1 MRIETAIPK
10 GEATSARLPG
20 CALGLSQLFNIW
32 DLVWDPQPDQQGAR
46 VDLNEEIGR
55 LRTVTMTGST
65 DIPMRSRA
73 RSRSSD
79 GVARSLARVLD
90 LVRLQKQTT
99 RQQIERATDLGRA
112 VVADRIS
119 ALSELGLIDESQLG
133 VATGGRA
140 PRLVR
145 FNANAACILV
155 ATLDQTALGVALAN
169 LSGTLLLEHHE
180 AIDLNAPADA
190 TANRLATLFDWL
202 LEKRQTRP
210 PVWGL
215 GISLPSPVQTTSE
228 NGFEV
233 ATPPALAAWE
243 SYPFVETLMAHFGA
257 PVWLRGSIE
266 TMTMGELKASD
277 SERSRNMLFVKVGK
291 RIGAG
296 MVIDGHLYRGAQGA
310 AGLIGQ
316 SPMEL
321 NGRMAPLDLV
331 AGSEAIAR
339 DGFQAAKDGSSSA
352 LADIWR
358 RTGQVTAIDVGQA
371 AQIGDPASMEIMS
384 RSGRM
389 IGRVVAALTNLLNPS
404 SIVLSGSVPQTNDTL
419 LAAVRE
425 AVYGESHPLV
435 TRDLRIRSS
444 RLSSSAGLV
453 GAATVVVEGL
463 FNLDVSRSWI
473 ALGTPLAL
481 PQFRSALACAHKT
494 ISREL
499 DIADTEEGPPAPR

>member
-1 MRIETAIPK
+1 
-10 GEATSARLPG
+10 
-20 CALGLSQLFNIW
+20 
-32 DLVWDPQPDQQGAR
+32 
-46 VDLNEEIGR
+46 
-55 LRTVTMTGST
+55 MTGSMDT
-65 DIPMRSRA
+65 FMRTRA
-73 RSRSSD
+73 RSRPSD
-79 GVARSLARVLD
+79 GVARTLARVLN
-90 LVRLQKQTT
+90 LVRLQEQTT
-99 RQQIERATDLGRA
+99 RQQIERTADLGRA
-112 VVADRIS
+112 VVADRIA
-119 ALSELGLIDESQLG
+119 ALTDLGLIDESQLG
-133 VATGGRA
+133 TATGGRA
-140 PRLVR
+140 PRLVQ

-155 ATLDQTALGVALAN
+155 ATLDQTALGVALAD
-169 LSGTLLLEHHE
+169 LSGTLQMEHHE

-190 TANRLATLFDWL
+190 VANRLATLFDWL

-228 NGFEV
+228 IGFEA
-233 ATPPALAAWE
+233 ATPPALPAWE
-243 SYPFVETLMAHFGA
+243 SYPFVEILMAHFGA
-257 PVWLRGSIE
+257 PVWLRSSIE
-266 TMTMGELKASD
+266 TMTMGELNASD

-316 SPMEL
+316 SPIERS
-321 NGRMAPLDLV
+321 GRMAPLDLV

-339 DGFQAAKDGSSSA
+339 DGLQAAEDGSSSA

-358 RTGQVTAIDVGQA
+358 KTGQVTAIDVGQA
-371 AQIGDPASMEIMS
+371 AQTGDPASMEIMS

-389 IGRVVAALTNLLNPS
+389 IGRVAATLANLLNPS
-404 SIVLSGSVPQTNDTL
+404 SIVLSGSVPQTNDIL

-435 TRDLRIRSS
+435 TRDLRISSS

-453 GAATVVVEGL
+453 GSAMVVVEGL

-481 PQFRSALACAHKT
+481 PQFRSALACASET
-494 ISREL
+494 ISRDL
-499 DIADTEEGPPAPR
+499 DIPDAGEGPPASH